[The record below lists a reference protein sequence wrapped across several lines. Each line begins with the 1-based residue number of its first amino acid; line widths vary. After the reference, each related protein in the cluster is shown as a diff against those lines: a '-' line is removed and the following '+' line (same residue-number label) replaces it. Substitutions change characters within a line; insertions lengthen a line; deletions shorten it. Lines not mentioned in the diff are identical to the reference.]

1 MPPMNPVRLT
11 RATIHITDLRL
22 QTIIG
27 INDWE
32 RTQRQDVVI
41 NATMDFDPSAVV
53 ATGELNDTLDYRTIK
68 RRIVEL
74 VEHSD
79 YGLLEQLTHAVVQ
92 MIMSEKRIIST
103 TVRVDKPTALR
114 LARSVSVEMSAERER

>member
-1 MPPMNPVRLT
+1 MNPVRLT